1 MPRPQLPR
9 QPLRALHV
17 CACLIQRP
25 AYVRRF
31 YGGGVFGGTERSWS
45 QASGAGALDVTSD
58 PGRGFGEPNR
68 GWKGLG
74 TTLLQSTLARA
85 LGVTRPRTIT
95 LPSPGSPPSPHD
107 SALGLPSL
115 APQAPPHA
123 RRLITILGGGAHY
136 SITASPPTPPARIIA
151 VVCLSLRFW

>member
-1 MPRPQLPR
+1 M
-9 QPLRALHV
+9 
-17 CACLIQRP
+17 
-25 AYVRRF
+25 RRF
-31 YGGGVFGGTERSWS
+31 YGGGGFGGTERSWS

-123 RRLITILGGGAHY
+123 RRLITVLGGAPLQHN
-136 SITASPPTPPARIIA
+136 SIPTHTPSTNYCCRLFVPEVLVIQT
-151 VVCLSLRFW
+151 SLP